1 VNFWPKKQYFLGMAA
16 GFSREARLKHTFSVG
31 LEKDR
36 AELVKFLEKKYG
48 VDPRVEGEAISAKT
62 SKKPQNAGSEQEKS
76 SASQAMLCKNGRSA
90 LCLALEAYFNRGDK
104 IIVNGFTCYAVVEAV
119 KKAGLTPVF
128 ADISRED
135 LNFNVRTL
143 EKAITRGTNES
154 KTADKDDN
162 ETNVRGIIIQNSLGN
177 PVDILA
183 IEKFARKQN
192 LILIEDLAHA
202 AGRKYS
208 DGREMGTVGAATVL
222 SFGKDKAIDTVSGG
236 AVILRDP
243 CKNAIEAPTKLPK
256 LSDLLRARFYPLL
269 GAICRGLTR
278 IHLGG
283 ALMRGLVK
291 IHWVEKSAD
300 NRLDLE
306 RKISKFEAKL
316 ALKQLQKSPGTAPLR
331 DFYLVNDREKV
342 LRELRRAGYYF
353 YGFWYERPVS
363 PARCYQ
369 KVHFPEEDCPEA
381 VFVSEHIVN
390 FPRYYSKKELEKAR
404 KIVEKYLIREKEGRE
419 K

>member
-1 VNFWPKKQYFLGMAA
+1 MSLGLKKRYFLGMAA

-36 AELVKFLEKKYG
+36 TELVSFLEKKYG
-48 VDPRVEGEAISAKT
+48 AKGEANSAKT
-62 SKKPQNAGSEQEKS
+62 SKKSQPADSKQVKN
-76 SASQAMLCKNGRSA
+76 SASRAILCKNGRSA
-90 LCLALEAYFNRGDK
+90 LCLALKAYFNRGDK
-104 IIVNGFTCYAVVEAV
+104 VIVNGFTCYAVVEAV
-119 KKAGLTPVF
+119 KKAGMTPVF

-143 EKAITRGTNES
+143 EKAIARD
-154 KTADKDDN
+154 ADKNDN
-162 ETNVRGIIIQNSLGN
+162 ETNIRGIIIQNSLSN

-183 IEKFARKQN
+183 IEKFALAHN
-192 LILIEDLAHA
+192 LVLIEDLAHS

-208 DGREMGTVGAATVL
+208 DGREMGTVGAATAL

-243 CKNAIEAPTKLPK
+243 CKNTIQAPSKLPK
-256 LSDLLRARFYPLL
+256 LSDHLRARFYPLL

-278 IHLGG
+278 VHIGG

-316 ALKQLQKSPGTAPLR
+316 ALEQLRKLPGTTPLR
-331 DFYLVNDREKV
+331 NFYLVNDREKA
-342 LRELRRAGYYF
+342 LKELQRAGYYF
-353 YGFWYERPVS
+353 YGFWYEKPVS
-363 PARCYQ
+363 PARYYQ
-369 KVHFPEEDCPEA
+369 KVHFPEVDCPEA

-390 FPRYYSKKELEKAR
+390 FPRYYPKKELEKAR
-404 KIVEKYLIREKEGRE
+404 KIVEKYLTREKEGEE

>member
-1 VNFWPKKQYFLGMAA
+1 MSFWPKKQYFLGMAA
-16 GFSREARLKHTFSVG
+16 GFSRGARLKHTFSVG

-48 VDPRVEGEAISAKT
+48 AGVSGAIKSTETSTKSQNIDREQTDSTTPRAI
-62 SKKPQNAGSEQEKS
+62 
-76 SASQAMLCKNGRSA
+76 LCKNGRSA
-90 LCLALEAYFNRGDK
+90 LCLALKAYFNRDDK
-104 IIVNGFTCYAVVEAV
+104 VIVNGFTCYAVVEAV

-128 ADISRED
+128 ADISRGD

-162 ETNVRGIIIQNSLGN
+162 ETNIRGIIIQNSLGN

-183 IEKFARKQN
+183 IEKFALKHN
-192 LILIEDLAHA
+192 LVLIEDLAHA

-256 LSDLLRARFYPLL
+256 LSDHLRARFYPLL

-278 IHLGG
+278 VHLSG

-291 IHWVEKSAD
+291 IHFVEKSAD

-316 ALKQLQKSPGTAPLR
+316 ALEQLRKLPGAVPLR

-342 LRELRRAGYYF
+342 LRELRRARYYF

-404 KIVEKYLIREKEGRE
+404 KIVEKYLIREKEGEE